1 MMLLLICCVGI
12 HAADSAQQT
21 LDKCVSRLK
30 GATGISADFTL
41 SRQGRSMSGK
51 IKEKGNRFC
60 IITSTVGTWYDG
72 KTMTTWS
79 ADTNEAS
86 VFVPTSDE
94 LSETNPLLLL
104 QTSSSYSVSFGTGKG
119 ADRKVLVLTPKRRGM
134 SAKKIT
140 VTLAAASLLPQR
152 IDVTLAD
159 GKTMSVTLRNVSL
172 KAQVSDADFRFN
184 KSKYPKVKIN
194 NLM

>member
-1 MMLLLICCVGI
+1 MGGI
-12 HAADSAQQT
+12 SIFAADTALQT

-41 SRQGRSMSGK
+41 SRQGKSVSGK
-51 IKEKGNRFC
+51 IKEKGNRFS
-60 IITSTVGTWYDG
+60 IITPSVATWYDG

-79 ADTNEAS
+79 ADTNEATI
-86 VFVPTSDE
+86 FIPTEEE
-94 LSETNPLLLL
+94 LGESNPLLLL
-104 QTSSSYSVSFGTGKG
+104 QTSSSYSVSYGASKGT
-119 ADRKVLVLTPKRRGM
+119 DRKTLILTPKRRGL

-140 VTLAAASLLPQR
+140 VTLASASLIPQR

-184 KSKYPKVKIN
+184 KSKYPKAKIN